1 MLFLWIGLGL
11 AAVAA
16 AVLGVA
22 YYSFRSAFVYKKK
35 NLAPGEFDLPHGTV
49 FEPFYDLMLQW
60 MKDTRKI
67 PHREVSTRSHDG
79 YLLKGTFYEHK
90 PGAPIE
96 IMFHGYQ
103 GSGERDLCGGVMRC
117 FRMGHSAL
125 VVDQRSTGR
134 SEGRAITFGI
144 KERKDCLSWVEF
156 TKQTFG
162 EDVKVILTGISMG
175 AATVLMS
182 AAEPLPENVKGILA
196 DCGYTSPKA
205 IIHIV
210 LRKMGLPVRLVYPF
224 VKLGARIFG
233 GFDLE
238 ETSPLEAM
246 KNCKVPVI
254 FFHGEAD
261 DFVPCF
267 MSREN
272 YEACTAP
279 KQLHTFPGAGHC
291 LGYLVDQEG
300 YLKALDGF
308 YNSLPGLRGD
318 TKHKL

>member
-1 MLFLWIGLGL
+1 
-11 AAVAA
+11 
-16 AVLGVA
+16 
-22 YYSFRSAFVYKKK
+22 
-35 NLAPGEFDLPHGTV
+35 
-49 FEPFYDLMLQW
+49 
-60 MKDTRKI
+60 
-67 PHREVSTRSHDG
+67 
-79 YLLKGTFYEHK
+79 
-90 PGAPIE
+90 
-96 IMFHGYQ
+96 
-103 GSGERDLCGGVMRC
+103 MRC

-156 TKQTFG
+156 TKQAFG
-162 EDVKVILTGISMG
+162 EDVKIILTGISMG
-175 AATVLMS
+175 AAMVLMS

-210 LRKMGLPVRLVYPF
+210 LRKMGLPVGLVYPF

-261 DFVPCF
+261 DFVPCH
-267 MSREN
+267 MSRRN
-272 YEACTAP
+272 YEVCASRKALVTVS
-279 KQLHTFPGAGHC
+279 GAGHG
-291 LGYLVDQEG
+291 LSYPVAPERYLQT
-300 YLKALDGF
+300 
-308 YNSLPGLRGD
+308 LRDFFGPEASYRA
-318 TKHKL
+318 